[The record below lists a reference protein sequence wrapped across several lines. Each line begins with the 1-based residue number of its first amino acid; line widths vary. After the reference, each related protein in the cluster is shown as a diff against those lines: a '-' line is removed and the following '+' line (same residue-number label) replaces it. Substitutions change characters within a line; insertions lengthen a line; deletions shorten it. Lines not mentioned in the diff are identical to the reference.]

1 MYKYFQKCCHF
12 VSGKDRASHLQNTLN
27 YINSNMEFKK
37 VITVFVAAALGGAA
51 ALGINKAFENQS
63 PYSFEEKQKAWFTS
77 LPMDKLSEMPD
88 FVAASALSTPCVV
101 HIKTTINESANPNQ
115 NATPFDPFGFFGDK
129 SPFNFK
135 QGPSQA
141 SGSGVIIS
149 DDGYIVTNNHV
160 IDGADKIEVIL
171 FDKRSFI
178 AELVG
183 KDANTDIALL
193 KIDESK
199 LPFIQFGNSDETKVG
214 EWVLAVGN
222 PFNLTS
228 TVTAGIVSAKGRNI
242 RLLEGDAPI
251 EAFIQTD
258 AAVNPGNSGGA
269 LVNKGGQLIGINT
282 AIASQTGSYA
292 GYAFAVPVEIVKKV
306 VQDFKDFGEVQR
318 GFLGIQIRDVDQKLA
333 DEKGLKD
340 IKGVYIEKVNDN
352 SAADKAGL
360 KDGDVITRINNID
373 VNSTPELQEQITRHR
388 PGENIVVEAL
398 RGKEIKSFKVI
409 LKGKDG
415 KTTTENKLVNPEK
428 SSLKGTEFSGLTREE
443 KMKAKIANGIKV
455 SKVGDAFRKVNV
467 PSGFIITHIDKKP
480 VYTVGDV
487 KKALEENKEV
497 ALLSGINPD
506 GTKGYYAVPLGD
518 K

>member
-1 MYKYFQKCCHF
+1 
-12 VSGKDRASHLQNTLN
+12 
-27 YINSNMEFKK
+27 MELKK
-37 VITVFVAAALGGAA
+37 IMTVFLAAVVGGAA
-51 ALGINKAFENQS
+51 SIGLSKAFDKEKN
-63 PYSFEEKQKAWFTS
+63 YTFEEKQRAYFAS
-77 LPMDKLSEMPD
+77 LPASKLSEMPD
-88 FVAASALSTPCVV
+88 FVGASALSTPTVV
-101 HIKTTINESANPNQ
+101 HIKTTINETPQGQGGSS
-115 NATPFDPFGFFGDK
+115 PFDPFGMFGDK
-129 SPFNFK
+129 SPFGQP
-135 QGPSQA
+135 QGPQQA

-149 DDGYIVTNNHV
+149 DDGYVVTNNHV

-171 FDKRSFI
+171 HDKRSYT

-193 KIDESK
+193 KIDEK
-199 LPFIQFGNSDETKVG
+199 VLPFIQFGNSDNVRVG

-269 LVNKGGQLIGINT
+269 LINKQGQLIGINT

-292 GYAFAVPVEIVKKV
+292 GYSFAVPIEIVKKV

-333 DEKGLKD
+333 DEKSLKD
-340 IKGVYIEKVNDN
+340 IRGVYIEKVNDN
-352 SAADKAGL
+352 SAAEKAGL
-360 KDGDVITRINNID
+360 KEGDVITKIDNID
-373 VNSTPELQEQITRHR
+373 VNTTPELQEQVTRHR
-388 PGENIVVEAL
+388 PGQVLKVEAK
-398 RGKEIKSFKVI
+398 RGSESKLFDVI

-428 SSLKGTEFSGLTREE
+428 TSLKGTEFSGLTRDE
-443 KMKAKIANGIKV
+443 KLKLKLTQGVKV
-455 SKVGDAFRKVNV
+455 SKLGDAFKKVNV
-467 PSGFIITHIDKKP
+467 PQGFVITHIDKKP
-480 VYTVGDV
+480 VYTVQDV
-487 KKALEENKEV
+487 KKSLEEKKEV

-506 GTKGYYAVPLGD
+506 GTKGYYAIPLD
-518 K
+518 TK

>member
-1 MYKYFQKCCHF
+1 
-12 VSGKDRASHLQNTLN
+12 
-27 YINSNMEFKK
+27 MEIKK
-37 VITVFVAAALGGAA
+37 IITVVVAAAIGGAA
-51 ALGINKAFENQS
+51 AMGLSKAFDKKDNMT
-63 PYSFEEKQKAWFTS
+63 FEEKQRAFFAS
-77 LPMDKLSEMPD
+77 LPAGKLSEMPD
-88 FVAASALSTPCVV
+88 FVGASALSTPTVV
-101 HIKTTINESANPNQ
+101 HIKTTISEAPSQGNEGA
-115 NATPFDPFGFFGDK
+115 PFDPFGFFGDK
-129 SPFNFK
+129 SPFG
-135 QGPSQA
+135 QRGPQQA

-149 DDGYIVTNNHV
+149 DDGYLVTNNHV

-171 FDKRSFI
+171 SDKRSYT

-193 KIDESK
+193 KIDETR
-199 LPFIQFGNSDETKVG
+199 LPFIQFANSDDVRVG

-269 LVNKGGQLIGINT
+269 LVNKQGQLIGINT

-292 GYAFAVPVEIVKKV
+292 GYSFAVPVEIVKKV

-340 IKGVYIEKVNDN
+340 IKGVYVEKVNDN
-352 SAADKAGL
+352 SAAEKAGI
-360 KDGDVITRINNID
+360 KEGDVILKIENVD
-373 VNSTPELQEQITRHR
+373 VNTTPELQEQVTRHR
-388 PGENIVVEAL
+388 PGQTLKVEAK
-398 RGKEIKSFKVI
+398 RGSESKLFSVI

-415 KTTTENKLVNPEK
+415 KTSTENKLVTPEK
-428 SSLKGTEFSGLTREE
+428 ASLKGTEFSGLTREE
-443 KMKAKIANGIKV
+443 KMKAKVTQGIKV
-455 SKVGDAFRKVNV
+455 SKVGDTFKKINV
-467 PSGFIITHIDKKP
+467 PQGFIITHIDKKP
-480 VYTVGDV
+480 VYTVQDV
-487 KKALEENKEV
+487 KKSLEEKKEV
-497 ALLSGINPD
+497 ALISGINPD
-506 GTKGYYAVPLGD
+506 GSKGYYAIPLD
-518 K
+518 TK